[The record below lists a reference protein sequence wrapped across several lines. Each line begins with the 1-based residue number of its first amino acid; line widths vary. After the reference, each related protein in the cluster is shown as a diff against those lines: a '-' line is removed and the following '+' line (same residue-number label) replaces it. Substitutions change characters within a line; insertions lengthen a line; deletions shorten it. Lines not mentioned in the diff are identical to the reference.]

1 MKKNSME
8 QLVRFSDFSFANWP
22 NQLKDHI
29 KNLVHSF
36 K

>member
-1 MKKNSME
+1 ME